1 MKWMIASDIHGS
13 AYYCRRLLEAYRKE
27 QADRL
32 LLLGDILYHGPRNDL
47 PRDYAPKE
55 VIAML
60 NPLKNEIYAVRGNC
74 EAEVDQMVLEFP
86 VMADYFIFIENGK
99 AVYATHGHI
108 YNADHLPPMKEGD
121 VLLHGHTHVL
131 KAERREGYTL
141 LNPGSVSIPKEG
153 NPNTYGVMENGLFEI
168 RDFAGNTVRSISI

>member
-1 MKWMIASDIHGS
+1 
-13 AYYCRRLLEAYRKE
+13 
-27 QADRL
+27 
-32 LLLGDILYHGPRNDL
+32 
-47 PRDYAPKE
+47 
-55 VIAML
+55 
-60 NPLKNEIYAVRGNC
+60 
-74 EAEVDQMVLEFP
+74 
-86 VMADYFIFIENGK
+86 
-99 AVYATHGHI
+99 
-108 YNADHLPPMKEGD
+108 MKEGD